1 MLKDE
6 VKEARMTTKI
16 GCFFVMKKGRI
27 FARIKKGSGRG
38 EGDTN
43 LQLNQPKELKN
54 ELTNELKN
62 ELTNELKNEL
72 TNELNNAELAYNK
85 AKEYETELINKYK
98 DEYLETELNNSLS
111 DINNYNGY
119 RQLMMND
126 NMDYLTA

>member
-27 FARIKKGSGRG
+27 FARIKKGWGRG

-43 LQLNQPKELKN
+43 LQLNQPK
-54 ELTNELKN
+54 
-62 ELTNELKNEL
+62 ELKNEL

>member
-27 FARIKKGSGRG
+27 FARIKKGWGRG
-38 EGDTN
+38 MGDTN
-43 LQLNQPKELKN
+43 LQLNQPK
-54 ELTNELKN
+54 ELKN